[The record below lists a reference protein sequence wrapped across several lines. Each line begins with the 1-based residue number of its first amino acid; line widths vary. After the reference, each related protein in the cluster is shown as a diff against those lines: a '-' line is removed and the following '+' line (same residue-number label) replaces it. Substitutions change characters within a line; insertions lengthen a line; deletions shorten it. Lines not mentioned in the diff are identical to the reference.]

1 MQQHSY
7 RKTTMATLLTPQLC
21 RAARSLLGWGQRELA
36 ARSKV
41 SHKTIAD
48 YELGD
53 RQPYD
58 RTLIDLRRTFEEQGG
73 LRFIDE
79 QEGVTGPGVAFTWN
93 TALSQRASLAS
104 PSVDGNEGGETKA
117 LDHEM
122 AEYFRE
128 HLSEWDAFREASKQA
143 LSMAMYGDPYAAD
156 EAFGNDAR

>member
-58 RTLIDLRRTFEEQGG
+58 RTLLDLRRAFEEHG

-79 QEGVTGPGVAFTWN
+79 EEGVTGPGVAFTWN
-93 TALSQRASLAS
+93 TALSQRADQTSSGA
-104 PSVDGNEGGETKA
+104 DDNEGGETKA

-128 HLSEWDAFREASKQA
+128 HLNEWDAFREASKHA